1 MDYIALIEFLTVIA
15 KGLYPILVFA
25 FCSFVGWAVVST
37 IIDKIS
43 SVVGKFRR

>member
-25 FCSFVGWAVVST
+25 ICSLIGWAVAST
-37 IIDKIS
+37 ILEKIS
-43 SVVGKFRR
+43 WVIDYFRR